1 MLEGQGFIWKS
12 FQILLPCVSH
22 LCAHGTGS
30 WCPRRSPGQTSTSY
44 QLLIVRVLTHPL
56 FSPSHLPARY
66 QACPPQHFN
75 DVSFCFSSPKLNYKP
90 ASYCHFKMLKLNN
103 LGFLRESVLSP
114 PHWLLGLS
122 SFSSVSVS
130 LLPWRILPK
139 RCLCGGGAMV
149 KISTDKLLSGVG
161 DLVWGATF
169 YFWIQTL
176 EPW

>member
-44 QLLIVRVLTHPL
+44 QLLIVLKRVLTHPL
-56 FSPSHLPARY
+56 FSPLHLPAKY

-103 LGFLRESVLSP
+103 LGFLWESVLSP

-122 SFSSVSVS
+122 SFLTFFGVGVFAAVTHPSQKVS
-130 LLPWRILPK
+130 LRRWRHGEDFH
-139 RCLCGGGAMV
+139 R
-149 KISTDKLLSGVG
+149 
-161 DLVWGATF
+161 
-169 YFWIQTL
+169 
-176 EPW
+176 